1 MKLFMWL
8 LYRSPGKKHTSS
20 NIVVIV
26 YLILYTYCVSHSML
40 SLLIWHSVLLYNNY
54 TVVIFYLMSYF
65 LQSSFSTSSS
75 SSRRS
80 TSSSST
86 SRCSSGRS
94 SSSFSS
100 TKRLVKSVWLID
112 FGHPLIDLSLHPH
125 LFTKAIIKEK
135 TQFSIWTTLTG
146 KISCRLTR
154 NGKIHSEHRR
164 STAGNTSKM
173 VCWERYLTWRLC
185 AEMKKSYTHACE

>member
-1 MKLFMWL
+1 MGCIFGCYSTFSSHVVQNVIFLYCVAHSVMKLFMWL

-26 YLILYTYCVSHSML
+26 YLILYSYCVSHSVL

-100 TKRLVKSVWLID
+100 TKRLVKSVW
-112 FGHPLIDLSLHPH
+112 
-125 LFTKAIIKEK
+125 
-135 TQFSIWTTLTG
+135 
-146 KISCRLTR
+146 
-154 NGKIHSEHRR
+154 
-164 STAGNTSKM
+164 
-173 VCWERYLTWRLC
+173 
-185 AEMKKSYTHACE
+185 